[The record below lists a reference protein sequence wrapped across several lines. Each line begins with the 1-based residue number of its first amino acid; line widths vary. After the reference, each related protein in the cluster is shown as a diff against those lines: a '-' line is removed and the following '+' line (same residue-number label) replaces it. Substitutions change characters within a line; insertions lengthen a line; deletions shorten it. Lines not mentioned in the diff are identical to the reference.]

1 MTSRWRLGVL
11 AAGLAAC
18 GAGNADDRV
27 VVLGLDGLDRLMVE
41 ALVEE
46 GRLPAFARLQ
56 AEGAMAD
63 LDVSGPVLSP
73 IVWTTMASGYPGE
86 LHGIGGWT
94 TESGRSFTSA
104 DVRAH
109 RLWDVAS
116 AASQPSVVS
125 GYLMTW
131 PASPVPGAMLSDR
144 FAWAFPMNKDPSDPT
159 VALARRTHEAMEALV
174 QPAALAEGAR
184 ALQPT
189 ADELAGH
196 PLSYQLQAYS
206 GPFHPLPR
214 DLLHLRF
221 WQAHWDA
228 PAWGTGTRPRLGMM
242 HLVLADQV
250 SHIYW
255 PFQDPEVQRTLRM
268 DPEAR
273 MRSAAQDRAEA
284 TGRRAAPYSQAP
296 ITPEEVAEAARWVP
310 DAYEA
315 LDAVLAQVMEE
326 IDPADTTLVV
336 VSDHGFQS
344 SRSRPVLN
352 GGHRVP
358 AVLYAWGHRVRAG
371 AEEPDGHVLDVAP
384 TLLSLLSL
392 PLARDFTGA
401 PLEGLFELPPAPEPV
416 GSWRLDGPS
425 LDLAAGPQSPHE
437 EALLDQLQALGYVDA
452 LGAPLLGAS
461 RHRGR
466 QHTVHAVGE

>member
-1 MTSRWRLGVL
+1 VTSRLRLGAL
-11 AAGLAAC
+11 AVGLAAC
-18 GAGNADDRV
+18 GPGSADDRV

-41 ALVEE
+41 AMIEE
-46 GRLPAFARLQ
+46 GRLPAFARLLS
-56 AEGAMAD
+56 EGATAD

-73 IVWTTMASGYPGE
+73 IIWTSMASGYPGE
-86 LHGIGGWT
+86 IHGIGGWT
-94 TESGRSFTSA
+94 TGAGRTFTSA

-131 PASPVPGAMLSDR
+131 PASPVPGAVLSDR

-159 VALARRTHEAMEALV
+159 LALARRSHQQMEALV

-189 ADELAGH
+189 PAELDDHA
-196 PLSYQLQAYS
+196 LSYQVDAYG
-206 GPFHPLPR
+206 GPFHPLSR

-221 WQAHWDA
+221 WQTHWDA
-228 PAWGTGTRPRLGMM
+228 PAWGTSTRPRLGMM

-255 PFQDPEVQRTLRM
+255 PFQDPAVQRTLRTE
-268 DPEAR
+268 PNAR
-273 MRSAAQDRAEA
+273 MKAAAEDRAES
-284 TGRRAAPYSQAP
+284 TGRRASPYSQAP
-296 ITPEEVAEAARWVP
+296 ITAAQIAEAARWVP

-315 LDAVLAQVMEE
+315 LDSVLAEVMGD
-326 IDPADTTLVV
+326 IDPTDTTLVV

-358 AVLYAWGHRVRAG
+358 AVLFAWGHRVKAG
-371 AEEPDGHVLDVAP
+371 AEDPDGHVLDVAP
-384 TLLSLLSL
+384 TLLSLLGL
-392 PLARDFTGA
+392 PLAQDFTGA
-401 PLEGLFELPPAPEPV
+401 PLDGLFDLPPPAETVPT
-416 GSWRLDGPS
+416 WRLDRPS

-437 EALLDQLQALGYVDA
+437 AALLDQLEALGYVDA

-461 RHRGR
+461 RARGR
-466 QHTVHAVGE
+466 THAGHEASE